1 MNFKEFILETT
12 EAMPEQ
18 PGMDMVMP
26 GMSKEVRDKLNLLLL
41 IELEKPV
48 LTVEVGISKI
58 RKILYL
64 EGIAFESLLGLDSEG
79 DEIATQINDDD
90 YLYILYFPTDDGY
103 YDFYAEVTDEQGII
117 EAMSETEGQEND

>member
-12 EAMPEQ
+12 EAMPEE
-18 PGMDMVMP
+18 PGMD
-26 GMSKEVRDKLNLLLL
+26 KEVRDKLNLLLL

-48 LTVEVGISKI
+48 LTVEAGISKI

>member
-12 EAMPEQ
+12 EAMPDSS
-18 PGMDMVMP
+18 GMDMVMP

-48 LTVEVGISKI
+48 LTVEIGISKI

>member
-18 PGMDMVMP
+18 PGMD
-26 GMSKEVRDKLNLLLL
+26 KEVRDKLNLLLL

-103 YDFYAEVTDEQGII
+103 YDFYAEVTDEEGI
-117 EAMSETEGQEND
+117 EELTSDVEDEEEED